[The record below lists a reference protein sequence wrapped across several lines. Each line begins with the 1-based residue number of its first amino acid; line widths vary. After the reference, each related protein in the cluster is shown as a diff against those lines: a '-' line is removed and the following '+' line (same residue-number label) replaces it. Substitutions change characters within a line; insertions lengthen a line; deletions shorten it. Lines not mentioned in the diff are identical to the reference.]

1 MPSATADRHA
11 SHEMHV
17 VVGGLKYTL
26 IQNGLEASTA
36 CFKHLTL
43 QSFTTHT
50 EINSAV
56 RILEISNRIV
66 TSVFDLIR
74 K

>member
-43 QSFTTHT
+43 QSFYDTYR
-50 EINSAV
+50 N
-56 RILEISNRIV
+56 
-66 TSVFDLIR
+66 
-74 K
+74 